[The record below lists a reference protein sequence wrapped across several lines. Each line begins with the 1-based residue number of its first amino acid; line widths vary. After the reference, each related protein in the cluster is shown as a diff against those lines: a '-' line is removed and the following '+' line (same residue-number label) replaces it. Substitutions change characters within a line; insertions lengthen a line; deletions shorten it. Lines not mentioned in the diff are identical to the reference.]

1 CHPRGRNPGD
11 VWTMGTRPSR
21 HEHYASFPLELPRR
35 CIAAGCPEDGT
46 VLDPFSG
53 SGTTLVAAR
62 QVGRSAIGIDLNP
75 DYHDIAISR
84 LAREARTRAPS
95 TTSPPA
101 PRSCWVIPVR
111 LLLSSP
117 QVRWTAW

>member
-1 CHPRGRNPGD
+1 PNTDVAEHPGPPRGPNPGD
-11 VWTMGTRPSR
+11 EWTIAARPSR

-35 CIAAGCPEDGT
+35 RLAAGCPEHGT
-46 VLDPFSG
+46 VLAPFSG

-84 LAREARTRAPS
+84 LAREART
-95 TTSPPA
+95 
-101 PRSCWVIPVR
+101 
-111 LLLSSP
+111 
-117 QVRWTAW
+117 